1 MVDDRAL
8 VQSSSRMVHVEGC
21 PYVAHYVDGRR
32 PQMHGEIMLSPD
44 VRRLNA
50 TTEIVEMVV
59 DDLRQMSWV
68 PARVTPESIAA
79 SGAYSRCS
87 HCAPDIP
94 DYTSPTRYVSKEAS
108 SLAFRDV
115 GRDSVMGRIR
125 SISHDADGVR
135 IGFDDGTSELV
146 APDQRVQ
153 FPIASRGEHRPA
165 SATSA

>member
-1 MVDDRAL
+1 MVDNRVL

-21 PYVAHYVDGRR
+21 PYVAHYVDGQR
-32 PQMHGEIMLSPD
+32 PQMRGEIVLSPD

-59 DDLRQMSWV
+59 DDSRQMSWV
-68 PARVTPESIAA
+68 PARVTPESISV

-94 DYTSPTRYVSKEAS
+94 EYSSSTRHVSKEAA
-108 SLAFRDV
+108 SLAFKDV
-115 GRDSVMGRIR
+115 GRHSVMGLIR
-125 SISHDADGVR
+125 SISHDAAGVR
-135 IGFDDGTSELV
+135 IAFDDGTSEVV

-153 FPIASRGEHRPA
+153 FPIVVRGEHRPA
-165 SATSA
+165 PAASA